1 MRLPDGVLGMARR
14 GPDWAAWVDGL
25 PALVRGLYD
34 EWELRPDGWMM
45 HGYCALVVPVV
56 TGTGSRAM
64 LKVAFPDV
72 DSEHEHLALSHWG
85 GRGAVPLLRA
95 DPSRRAML
103 LEALRDVSLREA
115 WDVEACT
122 VVGEL
127 YGRLH
132 LPAFNQLRALSDAVG
147 ASAEAMSGL
156 PRSAPLPRRLV
167 EQAVSLARAFA
178 ADPATDGTLVHTD
191 LHYDNVL
198 LSEAGEWLAI
208 DPKPLSG
215 DPHYEVAPMLW
226 NRYDELGA
234 PGGGLSVR
242 NGVRRRFHTV
252 VDAAGLDED
261 RARDWVVVR
270 MLDLATSRLLG
281 PPELDRGMPD
291 ADWFTLCVTIAKA
304 VQD

>member
-1 MRLPDGVLGMARR
+1 M
-14 GPDWAAWVDGL
+14 
-25 PALVRGLYD
+25 
-34 EWELRPDGWMM
+34 
-45 HGYCALVVPVV
+45 
-56 TGTGSRAM
+56 
-64 LKVAFPDV
+64 
-72 DSEHEHLALSHWG
+72 
-85 GRGAVPLLRA
+85 LRA
-95 DPSRRAML
+95 DPHRRAML

-115 WDVEACT
+115 WDLEACT

-132 LPAFNQLRALSDAVG
+132 IPASNQLRLLTDVVRR
-147 ASAEAMSGL
+147 SADELAAL
-156 PRSAPLPRRLV
+156 PRSAPLPRRMV
-167 EQAVSLARAFA
+167 EQAVSLARDFV
-178 ADPATDGTLVHTD
+178 ADEASTGILVHTD

-198 LSEAGEWLAI
+198 MSEAGEWLAI

-226 NRYDELGA
+226 NRFDELAGD
-234 PGGGLSVR
+234 VR
-242 NGVRRRFHTV
+242 NGVRRRFHAI